1 MLNNRLTT
9 GFVLLSSIVVAQQN
23 GRFATLKNQAFELFD
38 RGRYDQVSG
47 RLEEVWEQ
55 DRSDTKVAEYLAMG
69 YLYGDHSVAKAR
81 DVMRAS
87 LEGGGR
93 ATFLVHHSHE
103 KLGALNGDTINN
115 YCNGRISVVPGK
127 IIFTADSGEHSTSFG
142 SEDLK
147 EFRVLGGSPGR
158 VQIKSG
164 GKTYLFRVK
173 SEMNDEAALFQE
185 MAEQNLKKKQE

>member
-81 DVMRAS
+81 DVMRA
-87 LEGGGR
+87 
-93 ATFLVHHSHE
+93 
-103 KLGALNGDTINN
+103 
-115 YCNGRISVVPGK
+115 
-127 IIFTADSGEHSTSFG
+127 
-142 SEDLK
+142 
-147 EFRVLGGSPGR
+147 
-158 VQIKSG
+158 
-164 GKTYLFRVK
+164 
-173 SEMNDEAALFQE
+173 
-185 MAEQNLKKKQE
+185 